1 MQRIAPERSR
11 AGQVG
16 AWALST
22 ECEIPPN
29 RPTIEDVRTVTDRFL
44 GCSQILPTV
53 LPRLRE
59 WSRNVPGAGS
69 YLHHLEA
76 RCLAAQQ
83 LVRLQLIQLER
94 VAEAFDAHQIPFV
107 LLKSTALRF
116 FAYRF
121 PEERCGQDLDI
132 GVPGSYIER
141 ALPVLEQLGFER
153 AQWVEPRQEFEPAQ
167 SPLWLERL
175 QAAEPSTD
183 TASEHFELG
192 FLVRRE
198 WPCGLSPELE
208 SAIRLQM
215 ADRPCYWT
223 ASGHGLSCYV
233 VLDLHYGVARDIPL
247 AAMFETSWE
256 FRAGHRSYRVPRPA
270 WMLFHI
276 VYKIYWE
283 GVENYLHGEYQYADL
298 CRLVNRLDESE
309 VLRFAE
315 IVAQYRFEAGAF
327 YVLRRLEPEF
337 GVTLGGPMN
346 ICLDAWSSPDLSLS
360 PAAQNDLGDM
370 WDKLWGVR

>member
-1 MQRIAPERSR
+1 MD
-11 AGQVG
+11 
-16 AWALST
+16 
-22 ECEIPPN
+22 
-29 RPTIEDVRTVTDRFL
+29 DVRTLTDHFL
-44 GCSQILPTV
+44 GCAQILPTI

-59 WSRNVPGAGS
+59 WSRHVPGAGH

-94 VAEAFDAHQIPFV
+94 IGDAFDAHQIPFV

-132 GVPGSYIER
+132 GVPGSCIQR

-153 AQWVEPRQEFEPAQ
+153 AQWVEPRQEFERAQ

-175 QAAEPSTD
+175 EAAHPSGD
-183 TASEHFELG
+183 TESEYFELG
-192 FLVRRE
+192 FLVRKERL
-198 WPCGLSPELE
+198 CDSSPELE

-215 ADRPCYWT
+215 ADRPCYWRE
-223 ASGHGLSCYV
+223 SGDGLACYV
-233 VLDLHYGVARDIPL
+233 VLDVHYGVARDIPL
-247 AAMFETSWE
+247 APIFETSWE
-256 FRAGHRSYRVPRPA
+256 LRAGRRSYRVPRPA
-270 WMLFHI
+270 WILFHI

-283 GVENYLHGEYQYADL
+283 GVENYLQGEYQYADL
-298 CRLVNRLDESE
+298 CRLVNLLDESE

-315 IVAQYRFEAGAF
+315 LVAQYRFEAGAF

-337 GVTLGGPMN
+337 GVRLGGPMN
-346 ICLDAWSSPDLSLS
+346 ICLDTWSKPDLSTT

-370 WDKLWGVR
+370 WDKLWGLR